1 MFQLKRYLQNLLIYS
16 TITYE
21 DLIKTL
27 DTIVKDDTLL
37 ESRSGE
43 SIAYFIVENP
53 GSVFVPDIQDIS
65 NIPNNNLFN
74 GNQKLNLQKTN
85 MWKCEKCNKCVNVKT
100 TQENM
105 SLATYDNIL
114 NEIKNF

>member
-74 GNQKLNLQKTN
+74 GNQKINLQKTN
-85 MWKCEKCNKCVNVKT
+85 M
-100 TQENM
+100 
-105 SLATYDNIL
+105 
-114 NEIKNF
+114 

>member
-1 MFQLKRYLQNLLIYS
+1 MNILDHHLWRSYKNSWHNSERRY
-16 TITYE
+16 ITW
-21 DLIKTL
+21 K
-27 DTIVKDDTLL
+27 L
-37 ESRSGE
+37 EWWIN
-43 SIAYFIVENP
+43 SIFYLENP

-74 GNQKLNLQKTN
+74 GNQKINLQKTN